1 MCLRVIFWSWSQIP
15 ALILELIGWW
25 SSNLS
30 WMSPK
35 NNCMWWNC
43 ASGGWH
49 SLLCCSPL
57 VPVVLDIFFLHI
69 DFGSLY
75 VPICTQRG
83 RSNFCCFVIG
93 YSTLFLLHKSGGEL
107 VSLKESFLG
116 SSSPWI
122 WWQVLLQAAWRVTGR
137 GEIPA
142 LSWFGFWPEIAPHK
156 IFKEVLEYL
165 SKRRLRIVFVHFQQL
180 HPCLQQDPGCQLRSG
195 AFAISFQQRK
205 DSEAGPKPQR
215 LLLLIYVVTTF

>member
-1 MCLRVIFWSWSQIP
+1 
-15 ALILELIGWW
+15 
-25 SSNLS
+25 
-30 WMSPK
+30 MSPK

-43 ASGGWH
+43 ASGGLH
-49 SLLCCSPL
+49 SLVCCSPL
-57 VPVVLDIFFLHI
+57 IPVVLDFFLHI
-69 DFGSLY
+69 DLGSLY
-75 VPICTQRG
+75 VPICSQRD
-83 RSNFCCFVIG
+83 RSNFCCFVMG

-122 WWQVLLQAAWRVTGR
+122 WWLVLLQAAWRVTGR

-165 SKRRLRIVFVHFQQL
+165 SKWRLRIVFVHFQQL
-180 HPCLQQDPGCQLRSG
+180 HPVCAARPRVSAELRG
-195 AFAISFQQRK
+195 FCHLIS
-205 DSEAGPKPQR
+205 SEER
-215 LLLLIYVVTTF
+215 